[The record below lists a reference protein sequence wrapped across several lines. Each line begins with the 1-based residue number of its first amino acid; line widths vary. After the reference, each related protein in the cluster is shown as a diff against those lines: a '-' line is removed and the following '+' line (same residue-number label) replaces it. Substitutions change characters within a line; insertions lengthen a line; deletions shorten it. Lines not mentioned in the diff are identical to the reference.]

1 VTKLLKQFKLPGV
14 DINALIAT
22 QRKDIEALAAAN
34 KQAYEGVQSLAKRQT
49 EILRETMEAW
59 QAAAK
64 ELAGKS
70 LSESVEIRTELAKS
84 ALGKALGNMRELA
97 EMATTSQTQ
106 VLDGIKKR
114 AQENLAELKKLLQP
128 E

>member
-1 VTKLLKQFKLPGV
+1 M
-14 DINALIAT
+14 
-22 QRKDIEALAAAN
+22 
-34 KQAYEGVQSLAKRQT
+34 QSLAKRQT

-70 LSESVEIRTELAKS
+70 LSESVEIRTELAKR
-84 ALGKALGNMRELA
+84 ALVKALGNMRELA